1 MVPSVP
7 LHLSLQLRLKP
18 LYFRFHLR
26 LTSLLLY
33 PPPSQVTVLGILT
46 LPVVMTSDSSLFTS
60 TTELPHPPT
69 IYAING
75 SHLHVSH
82 SGSISTPQT
91 FVTDTIF
98 VPKLSLI

>member
-46 LPVVMTSDSSLFTS
+46 LPVVMTSDSS
-60 TTELPHPPT
+60 HPPT
-69 IYAING
+69 IYTING